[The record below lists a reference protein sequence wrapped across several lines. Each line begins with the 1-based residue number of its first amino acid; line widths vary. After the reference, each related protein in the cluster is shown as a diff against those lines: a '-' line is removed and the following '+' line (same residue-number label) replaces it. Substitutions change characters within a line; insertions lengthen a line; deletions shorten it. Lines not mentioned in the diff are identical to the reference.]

1 MPEFH
6 KWLDM
11 RPYLA
16 ILTAKLRTL
25 LQYRAAAVAGF
36 ACQLF
41 FGWVIL
47 MGYRGFYAAVDT
59 PQPMTLAEIT
69 SYVWLGQAMLG
80 LLPWVAD
87 PDMRLMMRQGSV
99 AYELLRPVDVYWLWY
114 SRAIAQR
121 VGPTLLRSIPM
132 FITAMLFLGLQPPAS
147 LAAGLAW
154 AVATIGAV
162 LIAAAIAT
170 LLGITMLWTISG
182 QGVSSV
188 VPAMVMILSGMLVPI
203 PLMPQWAQVIP
214 NALPFRGIADIP
226 FRLYLGHIPAGHV
239 WPMLAH
245 QLLWVAVLVVAG
257 RWILSRGLR
266 RLVIQGG

>member
-1 MPEFH
+1 MMPY
-6 KWLDM
+6 W
-11 RPYLA
+11 A
-16 ILTAKLRTL
+16 VLTAKFRTL
-25 LQYRAAAVAGF
+25 LQYRAAALAGF

-47 MGYRGFYAAVDT
+47 MGYRGFYAAVDA

-80 LLPWVAD
+80 LLPWAAD

-121 VGPTLLRSIPM
+121 VGPTLLRSVPM
-132 FITAMLFLGLQPPAS
+132 FIVASLFLGLEPPVSWAS
-147 LAAGLAW
+147 GLAW
-154 AVATIGAV
+154 AAATVGAV

-170 LLGITMLWTISG
+170 FLGISLLWTVSG
-182 QGVSSV
+182 DGVNTI
-188 VPAMVMILSGMLVPI
+188 VPAMVIIFSGMLVPI
-203 PLMPQWAQVIP
+203 PLMPQWAQTIL

-226 FRLYLGHIPAGHV
+226 FRLYLGHIPAGQV
-239 WPMLAH
+239 WPTLAH
-245 QLLWVAVLVVAG
+245 QLLWVAILVAVS
-257 RWILSRGLR
+257 RSILNRGLR